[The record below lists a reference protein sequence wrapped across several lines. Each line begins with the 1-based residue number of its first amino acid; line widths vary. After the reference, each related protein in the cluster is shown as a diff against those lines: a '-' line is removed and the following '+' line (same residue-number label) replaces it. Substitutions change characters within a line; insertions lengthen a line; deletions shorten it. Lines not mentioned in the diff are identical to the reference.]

1 MYTYLSGISVE
12 KATMGGNIR
21 MSVTL
26 IQYPSA
32 QLDLDVMQRFFA
44 LEMDRLHNR
53 VEMSLTRIVQ
63 EKIEA
68 CCSEV

>member
-63 EKIEA
+63 AKIEA